1 MIRLMLAQI
10 RVWIECPV
18 CGPYRKLE
26 QEVVLPFE
34 EIDPM
39 REITSAVC
47 DRCRGLAV
55 MHFERKAICLH

>member
-1 MIRLMLAQI
+1 MIRPMFAQI

-18 CGPYRKLE
+18 CGPYRKIE
-26 QEVVLPFE
+26 REIVLPFE
-34 EIDPM
+34 ETAPM

-55 MHFERKAICLH
+55 MHFDRKAIFRH